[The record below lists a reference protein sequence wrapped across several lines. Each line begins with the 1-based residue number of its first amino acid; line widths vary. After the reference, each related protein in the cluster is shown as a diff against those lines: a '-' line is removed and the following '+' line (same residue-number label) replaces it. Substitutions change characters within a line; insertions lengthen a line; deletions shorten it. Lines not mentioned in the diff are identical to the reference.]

1 MSTVSNILLNKFNSI
16 GLSDLGEDA
25 LLTRR
30 DTKFVF
36 NIKEMEKVLD
46 LFADR
51 NWSILEVGGVRNQ
64 FYNSIYLDTA
74 DYECY
79 QHHHNN
85 RANRKKFRFR
95 RYQNGTSFFEIKTKN
110 NKGITEKERCLVD
123 NEEYNKAI
131 KIFVNQGSSL
141 NPELLEKNIR
151 VSYHRIT
158 LFHLVTKEKITIDTD
173 VKITFNE
180 IVYNLENVAI
190 LELKQ
195 EQFNK
200 NLDTKRLLQDLGL
213 LETGLSKYCI
223 GIMECVPHVKH
234 NQFKRKF
241 RMLEKI
247 GKAS

>member
-1 MSTVSNILLNKFNSI
+1 MGEVADILLNKFKSI
-16 GLSDLGEDA
+16 SLTDLGEDA

-36 NIKEMEKVLD
+36 NNKEMEKVLD

-51 NWSILEVGGVRNQ
+51 DWKILEVGGVRNQ
-64 FYNSIYLDTA
+64 FYNSVYLDTA

-79 QHHHNN
+79 NHHHNN

-123 NEEYNKAI
+123 SEEYTQAV
-131 KIFVNQGSSL
+131 KIFVNKGSAL
-141 NPELLEKNIR
+141 NPESLEKNIC

-158 LFHLVTKEKITIDTD
+158 LFHSETNEKITIDTG
-173 VKITFNE
+173 VQITFNE
-180 IVYNLENVAI
+180 VVFKLDTVAI

-223 GIMECVPHVKH
+223 GIMECVPNVKH